1 MVDRCVLEM
10 AVVELMRF
18 PDVPV
23 SVVIDEAI
31 VIARKF
37 GSEDS
42 GKFVNGVLDRIA
54 RQLGETTDTAQKDS

>member
-10 AVVELMRF
+10 AVVELLRF

-31 VIARKF
+31 VIAKKF

-42 GKFVNGVLDRIA
+42 GKFVNGILDRIA
-54 RQLGETTDTAQKDS
+54 RQLGETSDTAQKDS